1 MWVGWVSSVHAQGP
15 YKHLTPDN
23 PDFERKVQVQCFL
36 LFVFFFFR
44 LFQPRLSGKKSFL
57 KSSVGRQ
64 SFGFSGEGNE
74 ETGPPFSSPLRSL
87 VSSLLGEQNVSPLSF
102 TPRCW
107 QTGQTSWVGPW
118 CQWVG
123 TAAEVKRHGGEGGRE
138 THNRVSFL
146 TREAFGGFFLLLTL
160 V

>member
-15 YKHLTPDN
+15 YEHLTPDN

-36 LFVFFFFR
+36 LLFFFFFVVF
-44 LFQPRLSGKKSFL
+44 LFQPRLRQEVFPQKLRRQAKLRFPRRRERGDG
-57 KSSVGRQ
+57 SSL
-64 SFGFSGEGNE
+64 
-74 ETGPPFSSPLRSL
+74 SSPLRSL
-87 VSSLLGEQNVSPLSF
+87 LASFPLSSGSRTSPPLSF

-123 TAAEVKRHGGEGGRE
+123 TAAEVKRHGGKEEGRHRTGCHSWQE
-138 THNRVSFL
+138 TH
-146 TREAFGGFFLLLTL
+146 
-160 V
+160 